1 MKWKSMFILIVL
13 NIFVMLLVTVTVEYV
28 NLADRFITIEDTVQE
43 ALDSAVST
51 STRSEE
57 FFTEKVQAQMQS
69 YGITSGK
76 TTSYAETTLWLRGS
90 EQFLTGNTYVLAKY
104 YDENG
109 KFPDTLGE
117 YQTFNT
123 KFTDSVFG
131 QAGAVYKWL
140 YGNIASDYTNSA
152 LTSWANRNTSR
163 YKEYSSFSTS
173 GDRDAIFWSSRRS
186 KCKSEF

>member
-104 YDENG
+104 YDEM
-109 KFPDTLGE
+109 
-117 YQTFNT
+117 
-123 KFTDSVFG
+123 V
-131 QAGAVYKWL
+131 
-140 YGNIASDYTNSA
+140 
-152 LTSWANRNTSR
+152 
-163 YKEYSSFSTS
+163 SFL
-173 GDRDAIFWSSRRS
+173 IL
-186 KCKSEF
+186 